1 MDKELVYRYLK
12 QYKDIYSNTLYI
24 ENKEQLMA
32 LKKVKR
38 KAVSQN
44 PKVMLLYGAP
54 KVGKTTALSQL
65 EDCLIIDT
73 EGGANMVD
81 GYIMEA
87 NNRED
92 LINILKEA
100 KEGHD
105 YKYVAIDTIDKVATW
120 AEHTV
125 CQEESVSA
133 VQDLA
138 FGKGFGLVRE
148 KVLNTVDALKSIFPH
163 VIIIG
168 HRKWAR
174 AVVDSKAIVEPESLD
189 LTGKLKNMLMAD
201 CDAIGYVY
209 RDDEKGDLMVSF
221 KSNESLEAGSRSPHL
236 KGKEM
241 KLNWKSI
248 YKGEK

>member
-1 MDKELVYRYLK
+1 
-12 QYKDIYSNTLYI
+12 
-24 ENKEQLMA
+24 MA

-38 KAVSQN
+38 KAISEN

-73 EGGANMVD
+73 EQGANMLN
-81 GYIMEA
+81 GYIEQV
-87 NNRED
+87 NTRED
-92 LINILKEA
+92 LIVLLKEA
-100 KEGHD
+100 SDGHD
-105 YKYVAIDTIDKVATW
+105 YKYVAIDTIDKVAEW
-120 AEHTV
+120 AEEAV
-125 CQEESVSA
+125 CREEQVSA
-133 VQDLA
+133 IQDLA
-138 FGKGFGLVRE
+138 YGKGFGMVRE
-148 KVLNTVDALKSIFPH
+148 RVLNTIKAVKNIFPH

-209 RDDEKGDLMVSF
+209 RDDEKGNLMVSF
-221 KSNESLEAGSRSPHL
+221 KANEALEAGSRSPHL
-236 KGKEM
+236 RGKEI
-241 KLNWKSI
+241 KLNWKEI
-248 YKGEK
+248 YKEESK

>member
-1 MDKELVYRYLK
+1 
-12 QYKDIYSNTLYI
+12 
-24 ENKEQLMA
+24 MA

-54 KVGKTTALSQL
+54 KVGKTTVLSQL

-73 EGGANMVD
+73 EQGANMVE
-81 GYIMEA
+81 GYIEEV
-87 NNRED
+87 NSRQELFD
-92 LINILKEA
+92 LLA
-100 KEGHD
+100 KAQKGHE
-105 YKYVAIDTIDKVATW
+105 YKYVAIDTIDKIAEW
-120 AEHTV
+120 ADKAV
-125 CQEESVSA
+125 CESENVSSI
-133 VQDLA
+133 VDLA
-138 FGKGFGLVRE
+138 YGKGFSMVRE
-148 KVLNTVDALKSIFPH
+148 KVLNLVKAMKEIFPH

-209 RDDEKGDLMVSF
+209 RDEESSDLMVSF
-221 KSNESLEAGSRSPHL
+221 KSNDALEAGSRSPHL
-236 KGKEM
+236 RGKEM
-241 KLNWKSI
+241 KLNWKKI
-248 YKGEK
+248 YKENK

>member
-1 MDKELVYRYLK
+1 
-12 QYKDIYSNTLYI
+12 
-24 ENKEQLMA
+24 MA

-44 PKVMLLYGAP
+44 PKTMLLYGAP

-65 EDCLIIDT
+65 NDCLIIDT
-73 EGGANMVD
+73 EGGANMIE
-81 GYIMEA
+81 GYVETV
-87 NNRED
+87 NNRQD
-92 LINILKEA
+92 LIKLLKEA
-100 KEGHD
+100 KEGHEF
-105 YKYVAIDTIDKVATW
+105 KYVALDTIDKIAVW
-120 AEHTV
+120 AEKAV
-125 CQEESVSA
+125 CEEESVSA

-138 FGKGFGLVRE
+138 FGKGFAMVRE
-148 KVLNTVDALKSIFPH
+148 KVLNTVNILKEIFPH

-209 RDDEKGDLMVSF
+209 RDDEKGKLMVSF
-221 KSNESLEAGSRSPHL
+221 QANEALEAGSRSPHL
-236 KGKEM
+236 RGKEIE
-241 KLNWKSI
+241 LTWNNI
-248 YKGEK
+248 YKKESK

>member
-1 MDKELVYRYLK
+1 
-12 QYKDIYSNTLYI
+12 
-24 ENKEQLMA
+24 MA

-44 PKVMLLYGAP
+44 PKTLLLYGAP

-65 EDCLIIDT
+65 DDCLILDT
-73 EGGANMVD
+73 EGGANMIE
-81 GYIMEA
+81 GYVESV
-87 NNRED
+87 NNREE
-92 LINILKEA
+92 LIKVLKEA
-100 KEGHD
+100 QDGHE
-105 YKYVAIDTIDKVATW
+105 YKYVAIDTIDKIATW
-120 AEHTV
+120 AENAV
-125 CQEESVSA
+125 CAEENVSA

-138 FGKGFGLVRE
+138 FGKGFGMVRE
-148 KVLNTVDALKSIFPH
+148 KVLNTVKILKDIFPH

-209 RDDEKGDLMVSF
+209 RDEEKGNLMVTF
-221 KSNESLEAGSRSPHL
+221 QSNDALEAGSRSPHL
-236 KGKEM
+236 KGKELEL
-241 KLNWKSI
+241 KWNLI

>member
-1 MDKELVYRYLK
+1 
-12 QYKDIYSNTLYI
+12 
-24 ENKEQLMA
+24 MA

-38 KAVSQN
+38 KAVSDN
-44 PKVMLLYGAP
+44 PKSLLLYGAP

-65 EDCLIIDT
+65 KDCLIIDT

-81 GYIMEA
+81 GYIESVK
-87 NNRED
+87 NREE

-105 YKYVAIDTIDKVATW
+105 YTYVAIDTIDKVADW
-120 AEHTV
+120 AEKAV
-125 CQEESVSA
+125 CLEENVTA
-133 VQDLA
+133 IADLA
-138 FGKGFGLVRE
+138 YGKGFGMVRE
-148 KVLNTVDALKSIFPH
+148 RVLNTVQVLKEIFPY

-174 AVVDSKAIVEPESLD
+174 AILDSKAIVEPESLD

-209 RDDEKGDLMVSF
+209 RDEENSKLMVSF
-221 KSNESLEAGSRSPHL
+221 KANEALEAGSRSPHL
-236 KGKEM
+236 RGKEIEL
-241 KLNWKSI
+241 KWNLI
-248 YKGEK
+248 YKEKK

>member
-1 MDKELVYRYLK
+1 
-12 QYKDIYSNTLYI
+12 
-24 ENKEQLMA
+24 MA

-44 PKVMLLYGAP
+44 PKSLLLYGAP

-65 EDCLIIDT
+65 DNCLIIDT
-73 EGGANMVD
+73 EGGANMIE
-81 GYIMEA
+81 GYVESVK
-87 NNRED
+87 NRAE
-92 LINILKEA
+92 LIKLLKEA
-100 KEGHD
+100 QEGHE
-105 YKYVAIDTIDKVATW
+105 YKYVAIDTIDRIATW
-120 AEHTV
+120 ADKAV
-125 CQEESVSA
+125 CEEESVSA
-133 VQDLA
+133 VQDLP

-148 KVLNTVDALKSIFPH
+148 KVLNTIHFLKEIFPH
-163 VIIIG
+163 VIIVG

-209 RDDEKGDLMVSF
+209 RDEEKGNLMVTF
-221 KSNESLEAGSRSPHL
+221 QSNDALEAGSRSPHL
-236 KGKEM
+236 KGKELEL
-241 KLNWKSI
+241 KWNLI

>member
-1 MDKELVYRYLK
+1 
-12 QYKDIYSNTLYI
+12 
-24 ENKEQLMA
+24 MA

-44 PKVMLLYGAP
+44 PKTMLLYGAP

-65 EDCLIIDT
+65 DDCLIIDT
-73 EGGANMVD
+73 EGGANMIE
-81 GYIMEA
+81 GYVHSINSRKE
-87 NNRED
+87 
-92 LINILKEA
+92 LIELLKQA
-100 KEGHD
+100 QEGHE
-105 YKYVAIDTIDKVATW
+105 YKYVAIDTIDKIATW
-120 AEHTV
+120 AEQAV
-125 CQEESVSA
+125 CEEENVSA

-148 KVLNTVDALKSIFPH
+148 KVLNTVGILKQIFPH

-174 AVVDSKAIVEPESLD
+174 AIVDSKAIVEPESLD

-209 RDDEKGDLMVSF
+209 RDEEQGNLMVSF
-221 KSNESLEAGSRSPHL
+221 KANDALEAGSRSPHL
-236 KGKEM
+236 KGKEI
-241 KLNWKSI
+241 KLNWKLI

>member
-1 MDKELVYRYLK
+1 
-12 QYKDIYSNTLYI
+12 
-24 ENKEQLMA
+24 MA

-81 GYIMEA
+81 GYVMEA
-87 NNRED
+87 NNREH
-92 LINILKEA
+92 LIEILKAA
-100 KEGHD
+100 KDGHD

-120 AEHTV
+120 AEKTV
-125 CQEESVSA
+125 CQEENVSA

-138 FGKGFGLVRE
+138 FGKGFALVRE
-148 KVLNTVDALKSIFPH
+148 KVLNTVNALKEIFPH

-174 AVVDSKAIVEPESLD
+174 AIVDSKAIVEPESLD

-221 KSNESLEAGSRSPHL
+221 KANEALEAGSRSPHL
-236 KGKEM
+236 RGKEI
-241 KLNWKSI
+241 KLTWNNI
-248 YKGEK
+248 YKKEKK

>member
-1 MDKELVYRYLK
+1 
-12 QYKDIYSNTLYI
+12 
-24 ENKEQLMA
+24 MA

-38 KAVSQN
+38 KADSQN
-44 PKVMLLYGAP
+44 PKSLLLYGAP

-65 EDCLIIDT
+65 DNCLIIDT
-73 EGGANMVD
+73 EGGANMIE
-81 GYIMEA
+81 GYIESV
-87 NNRED
+87 NNREE
-92 LINILKEA
+92 LIKVLQEA
-100 KEGHD
+100 QDGHD
-105 YKYVAIDTIDKVATW
+105 YNYVAIDTIDKIATW
-120 AEHTV
+120 AENAV
-125 CQEESVSA
+125 CAEENVSA

-138 FGKGFGLVRE
+138 FGKGFGMVRE
-148 KVLNTVDALKSIFPH
+148 KVLNTVRILKDIFPH

-174 AVVDSKAIVEPESLD
+174 AIVDSKAIVEPESLD

-209 RDDEKGDLMVSF
+209 RDEDSSKLMVSF
-221 KSNESLEAGSRSPHL
+221 KANDALEAGSRSPHL

-241 KLNWKSI
+241 QLNWKSI